1 MPNKIKDG
9 AYVIHL
15 DEYADVGTHWIA
27 LYVGD
32 NEIIYFDGFGL
43 EHVPKL
49 IEKFIWN
56 KNMKTNMFR
65 IQSNNSMMCEYFC
78 IGIID
83 FMLVGKT
90 LIDFTSVFSPYD
102 FEKNDSII

>member
-1 MPNKIKDG
+1 MSNKIKDG
-9 AYVIHL
+9 AYVLHL
-15 DEYADVGTHWIA
+15 DEYGDIGTYWIP
-27 LYVGD
+27 LYVED
-32 NEIIYFDGFGL
+32 NEIIYFDSFGL

-49 IEKFIWN
+49 IEKFIGN

-90 LIDFTSVFSPYD
+90 LILLACFLRMILKKMTV
-102 FEKNDSII
+102 